1 MFESLTQRLNSVFD
15 KLKSRGALSEADVD
29 SALREVRVALLEAD
43 VALSV
48 AKEFIQSVREKAV
61 GEEVLSS
68 VTPGQMVIKIVH
80 DQLVALLGSEAA
92 DISLEVTPPA
102 LVMMVG
108 LQGSGKTTSTA
119 KLALHLQ
126 KKRNKKV
133 LMASLD
139 IYRPAAQE
147 QLAIL
152 GRDYEIAALPIIE
165 GQRPLEIAKRAE
177 EVGRLEGYD
186 VVLLDTAGRL
196 HIDDALMTEL
206 KSITNALPICETL
219 LVGDAMTGQDAVNM
233 AKAFHEQLTLTG
245 IILTR
250 IDGDARG
257 GAALSMR
264 SITGCPIKFV
274 GVGERPDQ
282 FEAFHPDRMAN
293 RILDMGDVVTLVEKA
308 AENLDQAQAEKLAK
322 KVQKGRFDLNDL
334 SAQLSQMSKM
344 GGLGA
349 VAKMLPG
356 VGKMQ
361 SQMAAAG
368 LDDKMVSRNQAVIS
382 SMTPKE
388 RRDPKVLNG
397 SRKRRI
403 AAGAGVEVPDVNR
416 LLKQFK
422 DMQTMMKRMNK
433 MGEKG
438 LKRHGLASL
447 FKR

>member
-1 MFESLTQRLNSVFD
+1 MFDSLTQRLNSVFD

-29 SALREVRVALLEAD
+29 AALREVRVALLEAD

-48 AKEFIQSVREKAV
+48 AKGFIQSVREKAV

-68 VTPGQMVIKIVH
+68 ITPGQMVIKIVH
-80 DQLVALLGSEAA
+80 DQLVELLGSETAE
-92 DISLEVTPPA
+92 ISLDVTPPA
-102 LVMMVG
+102 LLMMVG

-126 KKRNKKV
+126 KKHNKKV

-152 GRDYEIAALPIIE
+152 GRDHDIGTLPIVE
-165 GQRPLEIAKRAE
+165 GHQPLEIAKRAE
-177 EVGRLEGYD
+177 EMGRLEGYD

-196 HIDDALMTEL
+196 HIDETLMAEL
-206 KSITNALPICETL
+206 KGINKALPICETL

-233 AKAFHEQLTLTG
+233 AKAFHEQLALTG

-282 FEAFHPDRMAN
+282 FEIFHPDRMAN
-293 RILDMGDVVTLVEKA
+293 RILGMGDVVTLVEKA
-308 AENLDQAQAEKLAK
+308 SENLDQVQAEKLAK

-334 SAQLSQMSKM
+334 SAQLGQMGKM

-349 VAKMLPG
+349 IAKMMPG
-356 VGKMQ
+356 MGKMQ
-361 SQMAAAG
+361 SQMAASG
-368 LDDKMVSRNQAVIS
+368 MDDKMVSRNRAVIS

-388 RRDPKVLNG
+388 RKDPKVLNG

-403 AAGAGVEVPDVNR
+403 AAGSGVQVPDVNR

-422 DMQTMMKRMNK
+422 DMQTMMKRMSK

-438 LKRHGLASL
+438 LKRHGIASL